1 MARIYIADGLAEERS
16 ALRLVLRSLDM
27 VVVGEAADWETALA
41 KAPATRLDIL
51 LVDWDLLP
59 AESGTALDVLRAAC
73 PGAIIVILISH
84 MDARQQAA
92 LSAGADVFIS
102 KGEPP
107 ERVAERLRGIAAS
120 VPLP

>member
-1 MARIYIADGLAEERS
+1 
-16 ALRLVLRSLDM
+16 M
-27 VVVGEAADWETALA
+27 VVVGEAADWATTLA

-107 ERVAERLRGIAAS
+107 EWVAERLRGIAAS

>member
-41 KAPATRLDIL
+41 NAPATRLDIL

-102 KGEPP
+102 KGESP

>member
-1 MARIYIADGLAEERS
+1 MVRIYIADGLAEERS

-27 VVVGEAADWETALA
+27 VVVGEAADWETTLA

-51 LVDWDLLP
+51 MVDWGLLP
-59 AESGTALDVLRAAC
+59 DESGTALDLLRAAC
-73 PGAIIVILISH
+73 PGAVIVILISH

-102 KGEPP
+102 KGELP

-120 VPLP
+120 VPLK

>member
-27 VVVGEAADWETALA
+27 TVVGEAADWATTLA

-51 LVDWDLLP
+51 LVDWGLLP
-59 AESGTALDVLRAAC
+59 AESGTALDLLRAAC
-73 PGAIIVILISH
+73 PGTIIVILVSH

-102 KGEPP
+102 KGELP

-120 VPLP
+120 VPLK

>member
-27 VVVGEAADWETALA
+27 VVVGEAADWETTLA

-51 LVDWDLLP
+51 MVDWGLLP
-59 AESGTALDVLRAAC
+59 DESGTALDLLRAAC
-73 PGAIIVILISH
+73 PGAVIVILISH

-102 KGEPP
+102 KGELP

-120 VPLP
+120 VPLK

>member
-1 MARIYIADGLAEERS
+1 MVRIYIADGLAEERS

-27 VVVGEAADWETALA
+27 VVVGEAADWETTLA

-51 LVDWDLLP
+51 MVDWGLLP
-59 AESGTALDVLRAAC
+59 DESGTALDLLRAAC

-102 KGEPP
+102 KGELP

-120 VPLP
+120 VPLK

>member
-27 VVVGEAADWETALA
+27 VVVGEAADWETTLA

-51 LVDWDLLP
+51 MVDWGLLP
-59 AESGTALDVLRAAC
+59 DESGTALDLLRAAC

-102 KGEPP
+102 KGELP

-120 VPLP
+120 VPLK